1 MSHISYMIYF
11 FRVSEYKS
19 LIFRKNY
26 LIIVLKKA
34 MKPKNAIKILI
45 AMRLSNYQIIKLSNF
60 YYFFTRE
67 NLAKLLQILQK
78 YITLLFCILI
88 LRLYGLLR

>member
-45 AMRLSNYQIIKLSNF
+45 AMRLSNYQIIKF
-60 YYFFTRE
+60 
-67 NLAKLLQILQK
+67 
-78 YITLLFCILI
+78 LLFFYKRKSCKAFADFAEIYHFVIL
-88 LRLYGLLR
+88 YPYP